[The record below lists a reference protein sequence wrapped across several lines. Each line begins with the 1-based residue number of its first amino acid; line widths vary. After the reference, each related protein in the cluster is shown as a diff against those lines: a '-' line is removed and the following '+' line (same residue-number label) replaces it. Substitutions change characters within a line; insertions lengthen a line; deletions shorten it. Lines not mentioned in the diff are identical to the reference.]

1 MESLIEITNR
11 VRLADFFG
19 RNRALNIYQLG
30 DLDDFFWP
38 STRWFGIDDGGL
50 LRAVALLY
58 TGPFDPTLILLEDGN
73 QGECRTLLQAL
84 VPYLPAQVYAH
95 LSPGLEKALESHFEI
110 HFRGNHLKMHFQSEA
125 AALLPISRDILNL
138 TIDDTREL
146 ESFYREVYPGNWFD
160 PRMLETGQY
169 FGIRADS
176 RIVAAGG
183 VHVYAENYGVA
194 ALGNIATHPDFR
206 GRGLATQVTASI
218 VRNLLPTVDS
228 IGLNVKADNAAA
240 IACYRKL
247 GFVEIA
253 RYHEL
258 SLQRSCE

>member
-1 MESLIEITNR
+1 MESLIEITDR
-11 VRLADFFG
+11 AVLADFFG

-38 STRWFGIDDGGL
+38 HTRWFGLESGGL

-58 TGPFDPTLILLEDGN
+58 TGPFEPTLIFLEDGN
-73 QGECRTLLQAL
+73 GEDCRLLLQELA
-84 VPYLPAQVYAH
+84 PRLPARIYAH
-95 LSPGLEKALESHFEI
+95 LSPGLESALHPLFASDLK
-110 HFRGNHLKMHFQSEA
+110 GNHLKMHLQLSTG
-125 AALLPISRDILNL
+125 ALPPISSDVLNL

-146 ESFYREVYPGNWFD
+146 KSFYHEVYPGNWFD

-169 FGIRADS
+169 FGVRDNG
-176 RIVAAGG
+176 RLVAAGG
-183 VHVYAENYGVA
+183 VHVYAPNYGVA

-206 GRGLATQVTASI
+206 GRGLATHVTAGI
-218 VRNLLPTVDS
+218 VRSLRRTVDA

-240 IACYRKL
+240 IACYSKL

-253 RYHEL
+253 RYNEL
-258 SLQRSCE
+258 SLVKKCA